1 VRDYADRRRDFRMA
15 SHPSHLSHTIAIV
28 VVLVGSCACGGHS
41 SPTNPSDPS
50 ITLTGHVTATN
61 GGQPLGGLV
70 VDLGTQTTGTD
81 MSGGFALSNLAGG
94 SRRLSLTGSTIVPR
108 SLLIAVESR
117 EVAVD
122 AISLNGFDLSFYRQF
137 VRNGLDAAGA
147 LEPLRRWTTN
157 PNLYLK
163 TVDEAGAPIP
173 GPTLDMVETA
183 ARAIVPVWTS
193 QRFTVATVERG
204 TGTRVG
210 TAGWI
215 TIRWPAIVVNANQ
228 CGRAPV
234 SGGYVE
240 LEAHNPRC
248 QVWPWITSPSLVRHE
263 LGHAMGYWHTN
274 APTDV
279 MSGTNW
285 ITNDQQPSARERAHA
300 AIAYARPVGNTD
312 PDTDPA
318 GIVTLAPSRIVQ

>member
-1 VRDYADRRRDFRMA
+1 MCSRYAI
-15 SHPSHLSHTIAIV
+15 LIV
-28 VVLVGSCACGGHS
+28 VVLVASPACHAHP
-41 SPTNPSDPS
+41 SPFSPSDS
-50 ITLTGHVTATN
+50 FSTLTGHVTATN

-70 VDLGTQTTGTD
+70 VDVGSQSTGTD
-81 MSGGFALSNLAGG
+81 VTGGFALSNLAGG
-94 SRRLSLTGSTIVPR
+94 SQRLSLTGSTIVPR
-108 SLLIAVESR
+108 SLVVAVGSTR
-117 EVAVD
+117 DVAVD
-122 AISLNGFDLSFYRQF
+122 AIALSGFDLAFYRQF
-137 VRNGLDAAGA
+137 VRNGLDSPAA

-173 GPTLDMVETA
+173 GPTLDMVETT

-193 QRFTVATVERG
+193 QRFTVAALERG

-215 TIRWPAIVVNANQ
+215 TIRWPATSVNPNQ

-248 QVWPWITSPSLVRHE
+248 QVSPWVTSPSLVRHE

-274 APTDV
+274 SPIDV

-300 AIAYARPVGNTD
+300 AIAYARPVGNVD
-312 PDTDPA
+312 PDIDGA
-318 GIVTLAPSRIVQ
+318 GTVTLAPITVR

>member
-1 VRDYADRRRDFRMA
+1 MFERRFF
-15 SHPSHLSHTIAIV
+15 IV
-28 VVLVGSCACGGHS
+28 VVLIGSSACQAHPAPFS
-41 SPTNPSDPS
+41 PSDS
-50 ITLTGHVTATN
+50 WSTLTGHVTATN

-70 VDLGTQTTGTD
+70 VDLGSQTTGTD
-81 MSGGFALSNLAGG
+81 VTGGFALSNLASG
-94 SRRLSLTGSTIVPR
+94 SHRLSLTGSTIVSR
-108 SLLIAVESR
+108 SLLVAVGSTR
-117 EVAVD
+117 DVSVD
-122 AISLNGFDLSFYRQF
+122 AISLSGFDLGFYRQF
-137 VRNGLDAAGA
+137 VRNGLDSPAA

-173 GPTLDMVETA
+173 GPTLDMVEAT
-183 ARAIVPVWTS
+183 ARAVVPIWTS
-193 QRFTVATVERG
+193 ERFTVATVERG

-215 TIRWPAIVVNANQ
+215 TIRWPATSVNPNQ

-248 QVWPWITSPSLVRHE
+248 QVSPWVTSPSLVRHE

-274 APTDV
+274 APIDV

-318 GIVTLAPSRIVQ
+318 GNVTLMPSRVVQ